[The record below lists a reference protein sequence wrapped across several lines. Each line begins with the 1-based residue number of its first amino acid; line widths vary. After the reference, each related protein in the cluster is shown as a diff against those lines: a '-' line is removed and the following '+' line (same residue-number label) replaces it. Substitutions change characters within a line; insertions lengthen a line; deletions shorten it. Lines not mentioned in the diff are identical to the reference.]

1 MIRNKKIMAASLA
14 LMLGA
19 FALAGCTTVE
29 TSDASGNSSV
39 AAAEQAP
46 TEVTLEDAANS
57 ATNKSEEGED
67 AVSSA
72 TGGKES
78 PGGKGPKGE
87 RGTRPEE
94 EAAATQTIPDK
105 TFTLEELSQ
114 FDGKDGAAAYIAIDG
129 VVYNVTDADG
139 WTEGEHE
146 GYSAGGDLTAAF
158 ESSPHKDSILN
169 GLEIMGKLAE

>member
-1 MIRNKKIMAASLA
+1 MMRNKKIMAASLA

-19 FALAGCTTVE
+19 FALAGCTTGE
-29 TSDASGNSSV
+29 ASDASGNSSA
-39 AAAEQAP
+39 AAAEQAQ
-46 TEVTLEDAANS
+46 TEVTGEDAVNS
-57 ATNKSEEGED
+57 ATNKSEEGDD

-78 PGGKGPKGE
+78 PGEKGPKGE

-94 EAAATQTIPDK
+94 EAAAEQTIPDK

-114 FDGKDGAAAYIAIDG
+114 FDGKDGEAAYIAIDG
-129 VVYNVTDADG
+129 IVYNVTDADG

-146 GYSAGGDLTAAF
+146 GYSAGQDLTAAF
-158 ESSPHKDSILN
+158 ESSPHKDSILS
-169 GLEIMGKLAE
+169 GLEIMGTVAE